1 MFTRFRSLRTRLTV
15 LYAGLFAAAMLL
27 ISLAVYTAISDN
39 AIRVVRGELA
49 AILALGGGGSWRGS
63 SGTKHSALRWWPPS
77 PTPWRL
83 GACAPARAIAPWCI

>member
-49 AILALGGGGSWRGS
+49 AILALGGGGTNNKGAGDTDALSVQMKMVA
-63 SGTKHSALRWWPPS
+63 GTGFEPV
-77 PTPWRL
+77 TFRL
-83 GACAPARAIAPWCI
+83 